1 MNLSSV
7 LDPDPGFNAD
17 PDLDFQNL
25 ESDPSVYKIMMF
37 LNRLWRSLTKGQC

>member
-7 LDPDPGFNAD
+7 FDPDPGFNAD

-25 ESDPSVYKIMMF
+25 ESDPSVYKIMGSR
-37 LNRLWRSLTKGQC
+37 LNDVFK